1 VLLDIEKRWVLRWL
15 QARHSSS
22 LDLRRRVLR
31 FPLNLGAFIRHAPKH
46 TLTCRVH
53 DFLQISSLLREAA
66 GQVPGGNL
74 ARLTDGVTEALSH
87 FIQAEL
93 NFRKAERYEALR
105 ALPERAARSGS
116 RGEREQTLGLRALAS
131 GRRIFPQAREDVG
144 RLGIDPRRA
153 AEVLPEVTDD
163 IRVYLADSE
172 LKTKDIKRIDEV
184 LTEITQI
191 VQSGGLQGLVA
202 HMERS
207 AEEMEQL
214 RRSPNRGNVDN
225 FPLWKLGG
233 IIVLLGVAI
242 IGVIHCGIFGC
253 SISTRNTYLAALIIT
268 ALVQIRSAAL
278 RSTQNSLPSGSANVT
293 QPEPSA
299 RMWSATSLAPS
310 AVSRSPLHPWFRG
323 RAPHP
328 GAAGSSPSCSPMY
341 AGNSAGSVTVEF
353 GG

>member
-1 VLLDIEKRWVLRWL
+1 M
-15 QARHSSS
+15 
-22 LDLRRRVLR
+22 
-31 FPLNLGAFIRHAPKH
+31 
-46 TLTCRVH
+46 
-53 DFLQISSLLREAA
+53 
-66 GQVPGGNL
+66 
-74 ARLTDGVTEALSH
+74 
-87 FIQAEL
+87 
-93 NFRKAERYEALR
+93 
-105 ALPERAARSGS
+105 
-116 RGEREQTLGLRALAS
+116 
-131 GRRIFPQAREDVG
+131 
-144 RLGIDPRRA
+144 
-153 AEVLPEVTDD
+153 AEVFEGVAQPVATADTRGAWLRGWRLLAIDGFDVDLP
-163 IRVYLADSE
+163 DSE
-172 LKTKDIKRIDEV
+172 ANVAEFGYAGSGASR
-184 LTEITQI
+184 
-191 VQSGGLQGLVA
+191 SGGLQGLVA

-242 IGVIHCGIFGC
+242 IGAIHCGIFGC

-310 AVSRSPLHPWFRG
+310 AVSRLLLHPWFRG

-341 AGNSAGSVTVEF
+341 AGNTAGSVTVEF